1 MKKAWKALVAV
12 LATVAMAI
20 AGFAGASTAFAAET
34 YTITINQADAGHTY
48 EAYQV
53 FTGDLAEDGTLS
65 NVQWGTGVNGT
76 ALLAALKADQTLGTT
91 FANAASAADVASAL
105 TNDNAVAFAKIAAN
119 NLATAATGTSGTY
132 DQDTKS
138 YTISNLE
145 AGYYLVKDKD
155 NTLGDTEAAYTEY
168 ILKVV
173 KNTTVSPKGT
183 VPTVEK
189 KVKDTDDSTGKTTD
203 WQDSA
208 DYDVNDTIPYQ
219 LTGTLSDKYADYG
232 TYAYKFTDT
241 LSKGLTLNT
250 DSIKVYAVNG
260 EGEAQTKVEIKK
272 VDDADT
278 TNTGYKV
285 STATYAGTDE
295 NDPYVG
301 GNVLTIDFA
310 DLKKAT
316 PANATDTLTIDA
328 NTKIVVEYNATLNSS
343 AIIGSAG
350 NPNKVDLTFANN
362 PYGEGEGKTPE
373 DKVTVFTFKIVANKV
388 DGQNKALTG
397 AGFTLYKYDAAT
409 KNYVAVGDEITGND
423 LTTFSFDRL
432 DAGQYKLEET
442 TTPTGYNT
450 WAGLEFKV
458 VAEHQENSADP
469 QLTTLKVTDLSG
481 KDISSGEGKTFT
493 IDMTAGS
500 ATMSVVNEKG
510 STLPSTGG
518 MGTTILYAAGIVL
531 VLAAGLWFGLR
542 RRNGARR

>member
-34 YTITINQADAGHTY
+34 YAITINQTDAGHTY

-65 NVQWGTGVNGT
+65 NVQWGAGVNGDE
-76 ALLAALKADQTLGTT
+76 LLEALKADTTVGQT
-91 FANAASAADVASAL
+91 FANASTAADVAAAL
-105 TNDNAVAFAKIAAN
+105 KSDNAAAFAKIAASH
-119 NLATAATGTSGTY
+119 LATVAGTSGNE
-132 DQDTKS
+132 S
-138 YTISNLE
+138 PYTIGSLS

-155 NTLGDTEAAYTEY
+155 GTLGDQEAAYTEY

-173 KNTTVSPKGT
+173 KNETVDPKGT

-260 EGEAQTKVEIKK
+260 EGDAQTKVEIKK

-285 STATYAGTDE
+285 STATYTGTGE

-301 GNVLTIDFA
+301 GTVLTVDFT
-310 DLKKAT
+310 DLKKAA

-328 NTKIVVEYNATLNSS
+328 NTKIVVEYNATLNSN

-362 PYGEGEGKTPE
+362 PYGEGTGKTPE

-388 DGQNKALTG
+388 DGQNKALKG
-397 AGFTLYKYDAAT
+397 AGFTLYKYDATA
-409 KNYVAVGDEITGND
+409 KDYVAVGKEIKGD
-423 LTTFSFDRL
+423 DMTTFSFDRL
-432 DAGQYKLEET
+432 DAGQYKLAET

-458 VAEHQENSADP
+458 VAEHEETSNDP
-469 QLTTLKVTDLSG
+469 QLTTLKVTDLNG
-481 KDISSGEGKTFT
+481 KDISSGDGKTFT

-500 ATMSVVNEKG
+500 ATMNVVNEKG